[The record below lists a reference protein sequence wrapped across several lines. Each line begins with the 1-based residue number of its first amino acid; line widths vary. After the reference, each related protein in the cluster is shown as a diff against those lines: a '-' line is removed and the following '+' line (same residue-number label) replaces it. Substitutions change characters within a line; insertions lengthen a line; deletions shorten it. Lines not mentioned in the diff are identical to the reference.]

1 MPLTRGEGMTQ
12 QPHSP
17 APRRETGLEDDT
29 DPLVPQAESSNE
41 PFRFSCPEQ
50 RAPNGVAVKAL
61 RPLTRSGSARALT
74 PDAYFNAPTRIRKLA
89 NKRKNNQ
96 PWVLTVPA
104 PSGMNCVLVV
114 VPAGIEPATFRV

>member
-1 MPLTRGEGMTQ
+1 MTSS
-12 QPHSP
+12 PWP

-29 DPLVPQAESSNE
+29 DPLFRKPESSTSLFDS
-41 PFRFSCPEQ
+41 PCPKQ

-74 PDAYFNAPTRIRKLA
+74 PDAYFGAPARIRKLA

-96 PWVLTVPA
+96 PW
-104 PSGMNCVLVV
+104 S
-114 VPAGIEPATFRV
+114 

>member
-1 MPLTRGEGMTQ
+1 MTGS
-12 QPHSP
+12 PSP

-29 DPLVPQAESSNE
+29 DPLFRKRKQHK

-74 PDAYFNAPTRIRKLA
+74 PDAYFDAPARIRKLA

-96 PWVLTVPA
+96 PW
-104 PSGMNCVLVV
+104 S
-114 VPAGIEPATFRV
+114 